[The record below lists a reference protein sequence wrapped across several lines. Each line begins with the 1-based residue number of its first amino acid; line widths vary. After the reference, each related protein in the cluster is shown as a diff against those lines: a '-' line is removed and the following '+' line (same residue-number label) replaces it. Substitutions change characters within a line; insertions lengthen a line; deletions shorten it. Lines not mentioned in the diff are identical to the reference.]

1 MTTST
6 TRPLHDQT
14 ILITGATDGLGRALA
29 HRLAAEGATLILH
42 GRNPAKGR
50 HLLTDLRDRT
60 GNDRLAF
67 EHADFAHLDQI
78 HSLADRLATRDRL
91 DVLVNNAGIGVET
104 APQRSADGLE
114 LTFQV
119 DYLATYMLSSLLTP
133 LLARTAGTGGGPARI
148 VNVSSAGQAPL
159 DFDNVLLEH
168 HWDGVQAYCQAK
180 LAQIMLTLDHAEL
193 LRDHGV
199 TVNALHPASYMPTKI
214 VTHLFTVQSTLDE
227 GVTHTAR
234 LITDPALDNVTGTY
248 FNRSRPARAHHQAY
262 DTDARTRL
270 REISR
275 QLTGVPF
282 PAAPLRAAENS
293 RRQPG
298 R

>member
-1 MTTST
+1 MTPPTS
-6 TRPLHDQT
+6 RPLYDRT
-14 ILITGATDGLGRALA
+14 ILITGATDGLGRAVA
-29 HRLAAEGATLILH
+29 HRLAAQGATLILH

-50 HLLTDLRDRT
+50 QLLTDLRDQT
-60 GNDRLAF
+60 GNDRLTF

-78 HSLADRLATRDRL
+78 QALADRLTSRDRL

-119 DYLATYMLSSLLTP
+119 DYLATYMLSCLLTP
-133 LLARTAGTGGGPARI
+133 LLVRTAARSTAAGAGPARI
-148 VNVSSAGQAPL
+148 VNVASAGQASL
-159 DFDNVLLEH
+159 DFDDVLLEH

-193 LRDHGV
+193 LGDHGV

-214 VTHLFTVQSTLDE
+214 VTHLFAVQSTLDE

-234 LITDPALDNVTGTY
+234 LITDPALNNVTGTY

-262 DTDARTRL
+262 DPDARARL
-270 REISR
+270 LRISQR
-275 QLTGVPF
+275 LTGVPF
-282 PAAPLRAAENS
+282 PAAPLPAA
-293 RRQPG
+293 
-298 R
+298 

>member
-1 MTTST
+1 MTTPT
-6 TRPLHDQT
+6 TRPLRDQT
-14 ILITGATDGLGRALA
+14 ILITGATDGLGRAVA
-29 HRLAAEGATLILH
+29 HRLAAQGATLILH

-50 HLLTDLRDRT
+50 QLLTDLRDQT
-60 GNDRLAF
+60 GNDRLTF
-67 EHADFAHLDQI
+67 ELADFAHLDQI
-78 HSLADRLATRDRL
+78 HALADRLATHDRL

-133 LLARTAGTGGGPARI
+133 LLARTAARSATTGAGPARI
-148 VNVSSAGQAPL
+148 VNVASAGQAPL
-159 DFDNVLLEH
+159 DFDDVLLER

-193 LRDHGV
+193 LRDHGA

-234 LITDPALDNVTGTY
+234 LITDPALDKVTGTY
-248 FNRSRPARAHHQAY
+248 FNRSRPARAHHQVY
-262 DTDARTRL
+262 DTDARARL
-270 REISR
+270 REISQ

-282 PAAPLRAAENS
+282 PTAPLPAA
-293 RRQPG
+293 
-298 R
+298 

>member
-1 MTTST
+1 MTTYG

-29 HRLAAEGATLILH
+29 HRLAAQGATLILH
-42 GRNPAKGR
+42 GRNPAKGQA
-50 HLLTDLRDRT
+50 LLTELHDQT
-60 GNDRLAF
+60 GNDRLTF
-67 EHADFAHLDQI
+67 EQADFASIDQI
-78 HSLADRLATRDRL
+78 RALADRLADRDRL
-91 DVLVNNAGIGVET
+91 NVLVNNAGIGVET
-104 APQRSADGLE
+104 TPQRSADGLE

-119 DYLATYMLSSLLTP
+119 DYLATYMLSCLLTP
-133 LLARTAGTGGGPARI
+133 LLASTAALRSATTHPAPARI
-148 VNVSSAGQAPL
+148 VNVSSAGQSPL
-159 DFDNVLLEH
+159 DFDDVLLER

-234 LITDPALDNVTGTY
+234 LVTDPALAEVTGTY
-248 FNRSRPARAHHQAY
+248 FNRARPAHAHHQAY
-262 DTDARTRL
+262 DTAARTRL

-275 QLTGVPF
+275 HLTGVPF
-282 PAAPLRAAENS
+282 PTTPLQAA
-293 RRQPG
+293 
-298 R
+298 